1 MKYYNIIKKSISKYN
16 MEILRNI
23 ELISFIPPNFIN
35 SYKIFLQNKSQNE
48 NEVKLFNYLDK
59 IWFEKKYI
67 LL

>member
-1 MKYYNIIKKSISKYN
+1 

-35 SYKIFLQNKSQNE
+35 SYKIFLKNKLQNE
-48 NEVKLFNYLDK
+48 NEVKLYNYLDK
-59 IWFEKKYI
+59 NGLEKLI